1 MITYILKTIICSSV
15 LILLYYLF
23 LDREKMYRF
32 NRFYLLFSIVFSFIV
47 PLITIRISSSINL
60 ISETINLADN
70 SFPNTLIQQI
80 QPPIVAN
87 NTLPSF
93 VLLFY
98 IIVTAFLLCRFFINI
113 FVILF
118 KIKNNNSIRYYE
130 ARLVLTEDKRVPYS
144 FLKYV
149 FLNIEDYERG
159 TIEKEI
165 IGHELTH
172 VKQKHS
178 LDILFFELLI
188 CFVWFNPLLLLYRK
202 AIQLNHEFLADEFV
216 IKTLGETQTYQLLLL
231 EKARQTGSLVFSSSF
246 NYLLTKRRIVMMNK
260 NASKKAA
267 ILKQIALIPVIAAIG
282 FLFMTKI
289 NAQDI
294 VKTGQSQEDFTQK
307 GASPELI
314 SEYKSIINKYDPEL
328 IKRNWFSG
336 QKIFSSTDKERLE
349 EIFFQMSK
357 EQQEKQIVQIKHIP
371 PLSEIV
377 PTKEQLES
385 FKDSKMY
392 GVWINGER
400 VSNEVLDNYKN
411 TDFAYVS
418 ESKLMKNAIN
428 YGKHVFQVDLMT
440 NNYFQSINDLAIAGK
455 YNSYFFIFKKEGLK

>member
-1 MITYILKTIICSSV
+1 MENSSFSNAVLKQTQPSV
-15 LILLYYLF
+15 I
-23 LDREKMYRF
+23 D
-32 NRFYLLFSIVFSFIV
+32 
-47 PLITIRISSSINL
+47 
-60 ISETINLADN
+60 
-70 SFPNTLIQQI
+70 
-80 QPPIVAN
+80 N

-93 VLLFY
+93 LLLFY

-118 KIKNNNSIRYYE
+118 KIKNNNSVRYYE
-130 ARLVLTEDKRVPYS
+130 ARLLLTEDKRGPYS

-149 FLNIEDYERG
+149 FLNREDYERG
-159 TIEKEI
+159 TLEKAI
-165 IGHELTH
+165 MGHELAH

-202 AIQLNHEFLADEFV
+202 AIQLNHEFLADEVV

-231 EKARQTGSLVFSSSF
+231 DKARQTGSLEFSSSF

-260 NASKKAA
+260 NVSKKAA
-267 ILKQIALIPVIAAIG
+267 IFKQIALIPVIAAIG

-294 VKTGQSQEDFTQK
+294 VKTGQKQEDFTQK

-357 EQQEKQIVQIKHIP
+357 EQQEKQMVQIKHIP

-385 FKDSKMY
+385 FKDSEIY

-455 YNSYFFIFKKEGLK
+455 YNSYFFIFKKEGIK